1 MSRSRL
7 WSRGQMALED
17 CGGLKQQVVLP
28 WLQGEAEGPMGRG
41 RRAAPGSGYSS
52 VLSTLAL
59 GRGQKPDCG
68 ASQQLKRENS

>member
-1 MSRSRL
+1 
-7 WSRGQMALED
+7 MALED

-28 WLQGEAEGPMGRG
+28 WIQGEAEGPMGRG